1 MEVIKEFNE
10 RLKVLRKR
18 AGLTQEEF
26 ANAVKVSMM
35 TVCRWEWGQRAP
47 RLEEIKRI
55 AQALNVTD
63 DELLNGPKD
72 EKIKIEVIFDREIW
86 EEASIDMTG
95 NLFSLLFE
103 GNGVIGIKGASGFKS
118 KEDIAEFL
126 AKAKKELE
134 DAFDYQVSRGAIPTA
149 N

>member
-1 MEVIKEFNE
+1 MINIKG
-10 RLKVLRKR
+10 LRAIRKKR
-18 AGLTQEEF
+18 GLTLQQLGDLTGIDFNSISRYERGVLVPNVRTIE
-26 ANAVKVSMM
+26 K
-35 TVCRWEWGQRAP
+35 
-47 RLEEIKRI
+47 I
-55 AQALNVTD
+55 ASALNVTT

-134 DAFDYQVSRGAIPTA
+134 DAFDYQVSRGAIPA
-149 N
+149 GN